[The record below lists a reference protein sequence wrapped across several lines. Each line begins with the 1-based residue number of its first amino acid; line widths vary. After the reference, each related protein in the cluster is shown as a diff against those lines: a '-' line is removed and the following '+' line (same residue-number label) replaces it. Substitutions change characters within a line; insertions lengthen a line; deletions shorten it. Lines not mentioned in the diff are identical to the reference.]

1 MEAHTCPQPLMLRGA
16 EAGREVGTGA
26 SCGRLRGAQSQRGRT
41 AGSVGRVS
49 TGRRAEKGSEIL
61 HRICG
66 GIARGVFL
74 VEAHDGHGQFGCP
87 LVKSELRVHA

>member
-1 MEAHTCPQPLMLRGA
+1 MGD
-16 EAGREVGTGA
+16 
-26 SCGRLRGAQSQRGRT
+26 
-41 AGSVGRVS
+41 VGRVS
-49 TGRRAEKGSEIL
+49 TVRRAEKGSETP

-74 VEAHDGHGQFGCP
+74 MEARDGSGKLGCP

>member
-1 MEAHTCPQPLMLRGA
+1 MLRGA
-16 EAGREVGTGA
+16 ECQQRGENRTLRD
-26 SCGRLRGAQSQRGRT
+26 RLRGAESRRSSN
-41 AGSVGRVS
+41 AGDVGRVS
-49 TGRRAEKGSEIL
+49 TVRRAEKGSETP

-74 VEAHDGHGQFGCP
+74 MEARDGSGKLGCP